1 MAAGGLLSTRV
12 TLSRRGFRFDA
23 EFDVEAGQVLAL
35 VGPSGAGK
43 STCMAA
49 IAGLLALESGRVALG
64 SDVWCDTSL
73 GIDRSPHERRVG
85 FVHQDYALFP
95 HLSVLGNVVY
105 GARARGCSRTVARTR
120 ASEWLDRL
128 DMAAFGD
135 RAVAA
140 LSGGQR
146 QRIALARA
154 LASGAEA
161 LLLDE
166 PFGSLDVSTRNSV
179 RRELGEFLREVELP
193 TVFVTHDPTD
203 ALALANRIAILEN
216 GSISQIGPWEE
227 LLARPKTPFVADLFG
242 LNFYR
247 GDMSSNNGV
256 WEARVGN
263 VVFHVLGAGTTGP
276 VALAFPPSTVTL
288 SLAKPAGSAQN
299 TFQGVVREISPL
311 PEKIRVVLDCGVTV
325 AADVVREAAES
336 LGLTRGQA
344 MWISIKATAIQV
356 YS

>member
-1 MAAGGLLSTRV
+1 MAAEGLLSTRV
-12 TLSRRGFRFDA
+12 ALSRGGFRFDA
-23 EFDVEAGQVLAL
+23 AFDVGAGEVLAL

-49 IAGLLALESGRVALG
+49 IAGLIELESGRVGLG
-64 SDVWCDTSL
+64 NDVWCDTRL
-73 GIDRSPHERRVG
+73 GIDRPPHQRRVG
-85 FVHQDYALFP
+85 FLHQNYALFP
-95 HLSVLGNVVY
+95 HLSVMHNVVY
-105 GARARGCSRTVARTR
+105 GARARGISRAVARKR
-120 ASEWLDRL
+120 ASEWLERF
-128 DMAAFGD
+128 DMAGFGD
-135 RAVAA
+135 RPVGA

-154 LASGAEA
+154 LASGAGV

-179 RRELGEFLREVELP
+179 RRELGDFLREVQLP

-203 ALALANRIAILEN
+203 ALAMARRIAILEA
-216 GSISQIGPWEE
+216 GKISQIGPWDE

-247 GDMSSNNGV
+247 GEMSTGEGLR
-256 WEARVGN
+256 EARVGN
-263 VVFHVLGAGTTGP
+263 VVFHVLGTGTSGP
-276 VALAFPPSTVTL
+276 IALSFPPSTVTL
-288 SLAKPAGSAQN
+288 SLAKPGGSAQN

-325 AADVVREAAES
+325 AADVVREAAAS
-336 LGLTRGQA
+336 LGLSRGQA